1 MKKNDLRKG
10 GEDRMASMREIRA
23 RIRSVKSTQQITKT
37 MKMVASAKLH
47 RTQSGL
53 SGIRSFARRSQHVLA
68 ELMAGENAGYDNEFL
83 LPRKEV
89 RTVCYVLFVGNR
101 GLCGVYNHAVLRYA
115 QELVQADERP
125 CTVVVCGSWGRDI
138 IAQSGLPVRHT
149 FDALSDTPDMAEAL
163 PVADYLKRLYLSGEA
178 DEIHLVYQRF
188 QSALQQ
194 VPDQVQLLPA
204 QLQPQEREE
213 AGNDYI
219 FEPDARSVLENM
231 VQLYLN
237 NMVYSVLLEAKVSE
251 QASRMAAMSAATDAT
266 TELIN
271 DLSLQLNRVR
281 QAAITTEI
289 AEIVGGANA
298 LKKAKK

>member
-1 MKKNDLRKG
+1 
-10 GEDRMASMREIRA
+10 MASMREIRA
-23 RIRSVKSTQQITKT
+23 RIRSVKNTQQITKT

-53 SGIRSFARRSQHVLA
+53 SGIRSFARRSQHVLS
-68 ELMAGENAGYDNEFL
+68 ELLAGENAGYDNEFL
-83 LPRKEV
+83 LPRKEI

-101 GLCGVYNHAVLRYA
+101 GLCGVYNHAVLRHA

-204 QLQPQEREE
+204 RLQVQQREE

>member
-1 MKKNDLRKG
+1 
-10 GEDRMASMREIRA
+10 MASMREIRA

-83 LPRKEV
+83 LPRKEI